1 MGKISNLTDIFQMG
15 WNHQLDEVRG
25 LQRDVVFFMDVSGM
39 CSFKLQF
46 EMCMTSDMQLFST
59 NKHPS
64 KWEFDLPSLK
74 LTVRTWKWMVGIPV
88 SFRDGQFSGAMLV
101 SGSVPL
107 PVHIV
112 PWKSA
117 VQLPTLTSTLRQQT
131 ARMWGLPFEAS
142 PKLVPHV
149 PFAKHVSGGGLKKN
163 KKKRGDAVDGNQKIR
178 GENQLR
184 ER

>member
-1 MGKISNLTDIFQMG
+1 MGKIPILTNIFQMG
-15 WNHQLDEVRG
+15 WNHQPDEVRG
-25 LQRDVVFFMDVSGM
+25 LQRDVVFLIDVSGM

-46 EMCMTSDMQLFST
+46 ETRMTSDTKLFST

-88 SFRDGQFSGAMLV
+88 SFRDGRFSGAMLV

-149 PFAKHVSGGGLKKN
+149 PFAKHVSGGGLKKHKQ
-163 KKKRGDAVDGNQKIR
+163 KKGRCSWWQPETR
-178 GENQLR
+178 LYNQLR
-184 ER
+184 